1 MAGFDPQFVMAAFD
15 PQFLWNGLVVGSI
28 IAVAAL
34 GLTLI
39 FGILNFINIAYGD
52 YMAVGAYF
60 AFAANT
66 QYDLP
71 IVVAALIG
79 MVVMAVGALAVDKLV
94 FERFRSRS
102 AIVLLVV
109 SIGVAFVLRNLIRIV
124 WGTGSRRFSGPIEA
138 APQYFGIRVLP
149 DQVAIVV
156 ISVAILGGTYLLLR
170 RTRIGIAMRAASDDT
185 DLARIRGIDTER
197 LVTYVWLV
205 GGAIAGIAGILLG
218 LDAQIR
224 PNMGFTALIPIFAA
238 VILGGIGDP
247 IGAVAGGYAIGI
259 TQELS
264 VVVIPTEYKPAI
276 GLLLLIIGLLSKPE
290 GIFGEATR

>member
-1 MAGFDPQFVMAAFD
+1 MAAFD

-52 YMAVGAYF
+52 YMALGAYV
-60 AFAANT
+60 AFAANV
-66 QYDLP
+66 QYDLN
-71 IVVAALIG
+71 IVVAALLG
-79 MVVMAVGALAVDKLV
+79 MVGMAVGALVLDKLV

-109 SIGVAFVLRNLIRIV
+109 SIGLAFVLRNLIRIV
-124 WGTGSRRFSGPIEA
+124 WGTGNRRFSGPIEA
-138 APQYFGIRVLP
+138 APQVLGVRMLP
-149 DQVAIVV
+149 DQVAILV
-156 ISVAILGGTYLLLR
+156 ISVAILAGTYVLLR

-185 DLARIRGIDTER
+185 DLARVRGIDTER
-197 LVTYVWLV
+197 LVTYVWLA

-224 PNMGFTALIPIFAA
+224 PNMGFTSLIPIFAA

-247 IGAVAGGYAIGI
+247 IGAVAGGYAIGV

-264 VVVIPTEYKPAI
+264 VMVIPSEYKPAI
-276 GLLLLIIGLLSKPE
+276 GLLLLIIGLLSRPE
-290 GIFGEATR
+290 GLFGEATR